1 MASKDRDTRVRHSD
15 TIPLFSHDVIV
26 RAPGLLPMRYKPAEL
41 ADELRVTAATI
52 RGWVNHYSLPHERG
66 GHDEIWI
73 VGTDC
78 AQWIDAQRKGRR
90 RIRLKLGEAF
100 CFNCDK
106 PVRYMNPT
114 EKVLGN
120 RVMISAECAICGR
133 TVNRIVARHDQ
144 SK

>member
-1 MASKDRDTRVRHSD
+1 MRSAVSDSRVRQSNA
-15 TIPLFSHDVIV
+15 IPLFSHDVIV

-41 ADELRVTAATI
+41 ADELRVTAATV
-52 RGWVNHYSLPHERG
+52 RGWVNHYGLPHKRG

-73 VGTDC
+73 VGTEC
-78 AQWIDAQRKGRR
+78 AQWIRAQRKGRQR
-90 RIRLKLGEAF
+90 SRLKPDEAF

-106 PVRYMNPT
+106 PVRYINPT

-120 RVMISAECAICGR
+120 RVMISAACAACGR